1 MIRSRIAR
9 RGGIVLSLV
18 SVLLLGLLQGV
29 TEFLPVSSSGHLVL
43 AQSFISGFSQP
54 GSLLDVALHLG
65 TLGSVCAY
73 FRRDIVLLA
82 TSCFS
87 TEHPQ
92 AITSR
97 RFLWLLVVGS
107 VPTMLIGLT
116 FNDQFEALFSNP
128 QVAGLALLVT
138 GTLLFVTDR
147 ISGQG
152 RALAEMQVRDAVLI
166 GIAQGCA
173 IVPGISRTGTTIT
186 AGVLLG
192 LERDLL
198 VRYSFL
204 LSVPVIGGAF
214 LLQLLLHWEEVVSKV
229 DVLAYALGTL
239 VAAGVGYATIPLLI
253 RMTRSQRLS
262 PFAYYCWA
270 IGGVAVLCTTIF

>member
-1 MIRSRIAR
+1 M
-9 RGGIVLSLV
+9 SLV
-18 SVLLLGLLQGV
+18 SVLLLGLLQGL

-54 GSLLDVALHLG
+54 GALLDVALHLG
-65 TLGSVCAY
+65 TLGAVCVY
-73 FRRDIVLLA
+73 FRRDIFLLA

-87 TEHPQ
+87 VGHPE
-92 AITSR
+92 AATSR
-97 RFLWLLVVGS
+97 RFLWLLVMGS
-107 VPTMLIGLT
+107 VPTMIIGLS
-116 FNDQFEALFSNP
+116 FREQFESLFTNA
-128 QVAGLALLVT
+128 QGVGLALLVT

-147 ISGQG
+147 VHGQG
-152 RALAEMQVRDAVLI
+152 RPLSEMRIRDAVLI

-173 IVPGISRTGTTIT
+173 IMPGISRSGTTIV

-204 LSVPVIGGAF
+204 LSIPMIGGAF
-214 LLQLLLHWEEVVSKV
+214 LLELMLHWKEVVSGI
-229 DVLAYALGTL
+229 DVFAYTLGIL
-239 VAAGVGYATIPLLI
+239 VAAGVGYASIPLLI

-270 IGGVAVLCTTIF
+270 IGGVALLFTTNF